1 MGIEPTYAAW
11 EAAVL
16 PLNYTRIEV
25 LITLAGTRR
34 QGLEIPWLF
43 PFCPGAAAVPGATRA
58 CQKRFRLMALQ
69 VALTRERLLWQ
80 ARRLEQQAS
89 LAETEEEQDRLLN
102 QTVALRLLA
111 NLPRYNPDL
120 H

>member
-16 PLNYTRIEV
+16 PLNYTR
-25 LITLAGTRR
+25 ARR
-34 QGLEIPWLF
+34 CLYRADGRFGKLPRSRR
-43 PFCPGAAAVPGATRA
+43 ATSAR
-58 CQKRFRLMALQ
+58 QIRFTPMTVQ

-89 LAETEEEQDRLLN
+89 LAKTEEEQDRLLN

>member
-1 MGIEPTYAAW
+1 
-11 EAAVL
+11 
-16 PLNYTRIEV
+16 
-25 LITLAGTRR
+25 
-34 QGLEIPWLF
+34 
-43 PFCPGAAAVPGATRA
+43 
-58 CQKRFRLMALQ
+58 MALQ